1 MLLRCTCDTNQA
13 CREGHPCSKDQ
24 MDIWNKINQHILLMY
39 EGFKASFG
47 KKKKHYVR
55 HTPLLILLTRR
66 GLWAIR
72 LPATRGE
79 SISFGPTFEDGQ
91 FSLFCMQS
99 MVRAK
104 KNAWTHYWIKVWSNY
119 KTVKILQS
127 FYVYVLF
134 YVLWTRNRWIQTNC
148 RTRASFSGPLM
159 FYRRYLLAD
168 VSALGSWPF
177 FLFQENLQLAL
188 CVELH
193 PRIQAGQ
200 ALRKENSCQ
209 TMNYCA
215 VTRQVPFRGVDE
227 EAGSV
232 SRITHSH
239 AVSRVLNAHA
249 FACGC
254 LRVYTRRG
262 KKKISSRTAFTI
274 WTERSLV

>member
-1 MLLRCTCDTNQA
+1 M
-13 CREGHPCSKDQ
+13 
-24 MDIWNKINQHILLMY
+24 
-39 EGFKASFG
+39 
-47 KKKKHYVR
+47 
-55 HTPLLILLTRR
+55 
-66 GLWAIR
+66 

-91 FSLFCMQS
+91 FSLFACS
-99 MVRAK
+99 HWSKPK
-104 KNAWTHYWIKVWSNY
+104 KMHGHIIELRSDPIIRPLKFIEFFRV
-119 KTVKILQS
+119 
-127 FYVYVLF
+127 

-159 FYRRYLLAD
+159 FYWCYLLAD

-215 VTRQVPFRGVDE
+215 VTRKVPFRGVDE

-239 AVSRVLNAHA
+239 AVLMHTRLYADASEVTHGEAKTKSQAEPLLLSERNT
-249 FACGC
+249 C
-254 LRVYTRRG
+254 LCSKPC
-262 KKKISSRTAFTI
+262 KKLKINI
-274 WTERSLV
+274 PCSLLQ